1 MIGWL
6 RGKLKSKDKSS
17 LLLEIAGVG
26 YEVQVSLLTYCRLPE
41 CGAELELFTHFIVR
55 EDEQTLYGF
64 TEIKERAL
72 FRILLKVNG
81 VGPKLALTILS
92 SIDPDS
98 LVMMVKEN
106 DSHRLMKTPGI
117 GKKTAERLV
126 IELSDRLKDWSFET
140 EYDLALK
147 NVGSGSNASDSSD
160 GDRGAKDGT
169 NPCNGAASTTS
180 SVVNRRPYTAVDATR
195 DAVSALIGLG
205 YTPQEASR
213 AVAEVTSDK
222 SIENGSQ
229 ESRLNNNVEHII
241 RLALKGMVARDRV

>member
-6 RGKLKSKDKSS
+6 KGKLKSKDKSS
-17 LLLEIAGVG
+17 LLVEVAGVG
-26 YEVQVSLLTYCRLPE
+26 YEVQVSLLTFCRLPE

-64 TEIKERAL
+64 TEIKDRAL

-81 VGPKLALTILS
+81 VGPKLALSILS
-92 SIDPDS
+92 NIDPDT

-147 NVGSGSNASDSSD
+147 NVGSGSDSSEISES
-160 GDRGAKDGT
+160 GQSAKSGT
-169 NPCNGAASTTS
+169 NIRTGVTSTTS
-180 SVVNRRPYTAVDATR
+180 AKANQRSYTVVDATR

-222 SIENGSQ
+222 FIDSGSQ
-229 ESRLNNNVEHII
+229 ENRVNRNVEDII